1 MRYAFLVFLVTT
13 SARNRTESSFK
24 TCNPDY
30 PYQSASPFRHDIDI
44 LSQSK
49 KHSIFLL
56 MYESS
61 AMTTWSKKLP
71 ATPIVV
77 TSALGNQGV
86 KQKIWDEKCQKIAL
100 ESWIINTC
108 DCATSKIP
116 ALFGIITPE
125 NLNLII
131 GKCNILKF
139 LVTSWGALP
148 HSYI

>member
-30 PYQSASPFRHDIDI
+30 PYQNASPFRHDIDI

-71 ATPIVV
+71 ATPTVV

-86 KQKIWDEKCQKIAL
+86 EQKIWDEKM
-100 ESWIINTC
+100 
-108 DCATSKIP
+108 SKNSTWKLDYQHLWLCYLKNSSI
-116 ALFGIITPE
+116 FGIITPE

-131 GKCNILKF
+131 GKKL
-139 LVTSWGALP
+139 
-148 HSYI
+148 